1 MENLKIIIS
10 EPTHPVAETI
20 TKEDVWGKWTEA
32 RWKNGGQG
40 KPIPS
45 IKEDEWIPAVKVH
58 SGMVVAITDE
68 VCPIWKDTLEFKDAT
83 IVCPTELCE
92 EVAYWIEFV
101 KGADSITKVKKLK
114 DGKTAFRC
122 EYTCW

>member
-1 MENLKIIIS
+1 MENLNIIIS
-10 EPTHPVAETI
+10 EPPHPVAETI
-20 TKEDVWGKWTEA
+20 TQEDVWGKWTEDYA
-32 RWKNGGQG
+32 TK
-40 KPIPS
+40 I
-45 IKEDEWIPAVKVH
+45 H

-68 VCPIWKDTLEFKDAT
+68 VCPIWKDLLEYKDAT
-83 IVCPTELCE
+83 IICPTELCE

-114 DGKTAFRC
+114 AGKTAFRC